1 MQKTVSANS
10 KGIQRINRLRVLDL
24 IRSGNLVARSAICE
38 RTGLSAASVS
48 NIVSYLIENGLVKE
62 ANCENVSRSGRKSVL
77 LRFAVENYRLITV
90 SHIGSMLHIFLT
102 DLAGEV
108 FAHMEYRMQDLAPE
122 AITELLYGGIQEMFC
137 SPQGKTAIGVGIFLS
152 AMVLDEGRQVI
163 SATLQWD
170 VPEIRRRLTEIIDMP
185 LYISN
190 STFTKGLWFCRRSA
204 ENNSGLSLFI
214 DIAQGMG
221 AALIQD
227 GVRIPQVIGEI
238 GHTTVARDGDAC
250 TCGNHGCLEAMC
262 SPARMLQLYAR
273 ESGQP
278 LQQLKSLTRLAEAG
292 DRKALSAIDDCA
304 EYLGIGLANLVSLFN
319 PNEMVINAADYVHC
333 PRVVEKALAVMQ
345 KRILPGLAS
354 HMTIRSVLFNESD
367 LPRAIAWEL
376 CGAMF
381 SETFPED
388 VFDRIEKMACAH

>member
-1 MQKTVSANS
+1 
-10 KGIQRINRLRVLDL
+10 
-24 IRSGNLVARSAICE
+24 
-38 RTGLSAASVS
+38 
-48 NIVSYLIENGLVKE
+48 
-62 ANCENVSRSGRKSVL
+62 
-77 LRFAVENYRLITV
+77 
-90 SHIGSMLHIFLT
+90 
-102 DLAGEV
+102 
-108 FAHMEYRMQDLAPE
+108 
-122 AITELLYGGIQEMFC
+122 
-137 SPQGKTAIGVGIFLS
+137 
-152 AMVLDEGRQVI
+152 
-163 SATLQWD
+163 
-170 VPEIRRRLTEIIDMP
+170 
-185 LYISN
+185 
-190 STFTKGLWFCRRSA
+190 
-204 ENNSGLSLFI
+204 
-214 DIAQGMG
+214 MG

-262 SPARMLQLYAR
+262 SPARMLQLYAH

-333 PRVVEKALAVMQ
+333 PRIVEKALAVMQ